1 MALRRMIIDGYGQLE
16 LNQVAF
22 PRDGRI
28 EAQCALFKDD
38 FALDREQNT
47 DKIYAECG
55 MLLVVDNIAR
65 RIKLPNAENT
75 QVFPVALNYSTEHM
89 YDERDGFSL
98 RNFYLPRGRE
108 LPRMGYLSAQDK
120 FTTNTLCYD
129 DGEWADDD
137 ALMAALDNIAT
148 TPIYGGVAV
157 PTGDADKSAAGAIKL
172 SATKPTAGPILLVT
186 KKTTMPDGQ
195 PAVKLHCVGMA
206 GFAD

>member
-1 MALRRMIIDGYGQLE
+1 MALKRMVIDGYGQLE

-28 EAQCALFKDD
+28 EAQCALYKED
-38 FALDREQNT
+38 FALDREVNT

-55 MLLVVDNIAR
+55 MLLVVDNITR
-65 RIKLPNAENT
+65 RIKLPSAENVK
-75 QVFPVALNYSTEHM
+75 VFPVALNYSTEHM

-120 FTTNTLCYD
+120 FTTNCICYD
-129 DGEWADDD
+129 DGEFTNEE
-137 ALMAALDNIAT
+137 ALMEALDNIAD
-148 TPIYGGVAV
+148 TPLYGGVAV
-157 PTGDADKSAAGAIKL
+157 PAGDADKAAAGAIKL
-172 SATKPTAGPILLVT
+172 SATKPTTGPVLLVT

-195 PAVKLHCVGMA
+195 LGVKLHCIGMA
-206 GFAD
+206 GIAD